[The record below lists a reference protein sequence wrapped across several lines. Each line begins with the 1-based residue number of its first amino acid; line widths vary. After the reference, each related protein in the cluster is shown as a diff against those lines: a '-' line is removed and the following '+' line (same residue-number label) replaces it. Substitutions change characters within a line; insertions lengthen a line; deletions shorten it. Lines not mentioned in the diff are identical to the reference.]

1 MTYWNIY
8 QNSIDGGEGLM
19 FYWERRMK
27 TQTRYLIWQA
37 ICHAN
42 DPIAP
47 TITSR
52 TRVDHVHNRNS
63 EFPFRESNRIGKSK
77 GIFQI
82 RIQIRTRSIPR
93 GRLPVGAQNFL
104 TKKRCAPLFSRS
116 FLDFCVL
123 IIFERVSIPHYTRDV
138 LPSKCAPILVC
149 SSNRF
154 VSMLNCLVKLSSG
167 NVSTGN

>member
-1 MTYWNIY
+1 MEEKDLCFIENAEWKHRHVILYDKRFVTLTILSR
-8 QNSIDGGEGLM
+8 QQSRVGHVSITCTIEIRNFLSANQIELESRRGFFKLGFKLGL
-19 FYWERRMK
+19 
-27 TQTRYLIWQA
+27 
-37 ICHAN
+37 
-42 DPIAP
+42 D
-47 TITSR
+47 
-52 TRVDHVHNRNS
+52 
-63 EFPFRESNRIGKSK
+63 PFRGEDYRLARK
-77 GIFQI
+77 IFWQ
-82 RIQIRTRSIPR
+82 
-93 GRLPVGAQNFL
+93 
-104 TKKRCAPLFSRS
+104 KKRRAPLFSRS